1 MTRFNKLRAFVAV
14 AAMSAATGAFAADID
29 MNADANDVAISGYD
43 PVAYFSDSEAT
54 KGSAEYT
61 ATYKNAIYHFSS
73 AENRDLFRADPGAYA
88 PQYGGYCAFGVTMEK
103 KFDVDPEAWKIV
115 DNKLYLNCQQV
126 ASLEIFL
133 LWLQNILLLD
143 LPLLPLNFRF

>member
-14 AAMSAATGAFAADID
+14 AALSAASGAFAADID

-61 ATYKNAIYHFSS
+61 ATISPAQRIVICFVPTPVLMRPSTVATVRS
-73 AENRDLFRADPGAYA
+73 A
-88 PQYGGYCAFGVTMEK
+88 
-103 KFDVDPEAWKIV
+103 
-115 DNKLYLNCQQV
+115 
-126 ASLEIFL
+126 
-133 LWLQNILLLD
+133 
-143 LPLLPLNFRF
+143 

>member
-14 AAMSAATGAFAADID
+14 AAMSAASGAFAADID

-61 ATYKNAIYHFSS
+61 ATYKTPFTTSQTPRIAICS
-73 AENRDLFRADPGAYA
+73 ALIPA
-88 PQYGGYCAFGVTMEK
+88 PMHLSTAVT
-103 KFDVDPEAWKIV
+103 AHS
-115 DNKLYLNCQQV
+115 
-126 ASLEIFL
+126 A
-133 LWLQNILLLD
+133 
-143 LPLLPLNFRF
+143 

>member
-14 AAMSAATGAFAADID
+14 AALSAASGAFAADID

-61 ATYKNAIYHFSS
+61 ISPAQRIVICFVPTPVLMRPSTVATVRS
-73 AENRDLFRADPGAYA
+73 A
-88 PQYGGYCAFGVTMEK
+88 
-103 KFDVDPEAWKIV
+103 
-115 DNKLYLNCQQV
+115 
-126 ASLEIFL
+126 
-133 LWLQNILLLD
+133 
-143 LPLLPLNFRF
+143 